1 MYGQRPSA
9 LLGVKDEYVAYCV
22 DEAGAWLLSQSE
34 PPAYGGKQR
43 LNGNDKLMA
52 ALASAGA
59 AKIKE

>member
-34 PPAYGGKQR
+34 PPAYGRQR

-52 ALASAGA
+52 ALESAGA
-59 AKIKE
+59 AKIKK